1 MENFNLVDNP
11 WIPVRYPDGRQTL
24 VSLKE
29 AFRESREIHDLAC
42 APHERV
48 SLMRL
53 LVCITQRVFPPP
65 ETDEEWDDYA
75 VDLETKAVEY
85 LSDPKIKESFNL
97 YGQGRRFLQTKV
109 PASKGPVNISKLV
122 PFLATGNNTTL
133 NDQSGD
139 DKTPRS
145 LAPHSVALALLSF
158 QNFYPLYGA
167 GYKGKGPC
175 VDGNM
180 LHTLL
185 LGTHLLETIRLNCI
199 TKELIEDSKMFTEGI
214 GKPIWE
220 IEEKPDFAKLATQSY
235 LGRLVPRHRNLM
247 LSDDRKGYYIESKSI
262 EYPTYDQAREASST
276 IVVVQK
282 GKEEIRRT
290 LSARMGRSIWRDL
303 HLILMLKLTD
313 EMNSAGTPWIL
324 LSHPSEFQ
332 SVNQLWTGTLIT
344 DLKAKI
350 LDTVESTFTLPA
362 DMMEPANV
370 EIYRRGVEYAENVS
384 KSLYSSLK
392 KYGEALKQEKP
403 PVEKAQSLF
412 WHQLDQR
419 NTILIN
425 LSAAPMTLTDDFGIG
440 NDPWTQTVRQ
450 AAVTA
455 YEETCPRQTP
465 RQYKAYAEGLRYLK
479 LKPKPIKGK
488 K

>member
-1 MENFNLVDNP
+1 MENFNLVDDP

-29 AFRESREIHDLAC
+29 AFRESREIQDLAC

-53 LVCITQRVFPPP
+53 LVCITQRLFPPP
-65 ETDEEWDDYA
+65 ETDEDWDDYA
-75 VDLETKAVEY
+75 VELETKAAEY
-85 LSDPKIKESFNL
+85 LLEPKVKETFNL
-97 YGQGRRFLQTKV
+97 YGKGRRFLQTKV
-109 PASKGPVNISKLV
+109 PTTKGPVNISKLV
-122 PFLATGNNTTL
+122 PFLASGNNTTL
-133 NDQSGD
+133 NDQRGD
-139 DKTPRS
+139 DQNPRRLES
-145 LAPHSVALALLSF
+145 HSVALALLCF

-185 LGTHLLETIRLNCI
+185 LGRHLRETITLNCI
-199 TKELIEDSKMFTEGI
+199 TKELIEDSKMFAQGI
-214 GKPIWE
+214 GLPVWE
-220 IEEKPDFAKLATQSY
+220 IAERPDFAKIATQSY

-247 LSDDRKGYYIESKSI
+247 LSEDGKGYFIDSKSV
-262 EYPTYDQAREASST
+262 EYPTYDKAREPTST
-276 IVVVQK
+276 IVVVKK
-282 GKEEIRRT
+282 GNEEQRRT
-290 LSARMGRSIWRDL
+290 LPARLGRGVWRDL
-303 HLILMLKLTD
+303 HLILMLKSSD
-313 EMNSAGTPWIL
+313 NMNSAGTPWNL
-324 LSHPSEFQ
+324 LSHPDECQ
-332 SVNQLWTGTLIT
+332 TIHQLWTGALIT

-350 LDTVESTFTLPA
+350 LDTVESTFTLPISMLEPERI
-362 DMMEPANV
+362 DM
-370 EIYRRGVEYAENVS
+370 YRRGVEYAENVS

-392 KYGEALKQEKP
+392 KYGETLKQEQP
-403 PVEKAQSLF
+403 PVEKAQSFF

-419 NTILIN
+419 NATLID
-425 LSAAPMTLTDDFGIG
+425 LSAAPMTLTDDFGVG

-455 YEETCPRQTP
+455 YEESCPRQTP

-479 LKPKPIKGK
+479 LKPKTIKGK